1 MHGGVHNNNNTYTL
15 CTLGKKLENRIHSL
29 KPCFI
34 YSEISVDGHLKTPK
48 DFKIKK
54 DQIKNTFNN
63 CLNFTN
69 FENINIIKSS
79 TNYTFINST
88 VIYLPDIY

>member
-1 MHGGVHNNNNTYTL
+1 MYAYDTCMHGGVQNNNTIYTL
-15 CTLGKKLENRIHSL
+15 YTGKKLENRIHSL

-54 DQIKNTFNN
+54 TKSKIHS
-63 CLNFTN
+63 
-69 FENINIIKSS
+69 IIATTWPTLKYKH
-79 TNYTFINST
+79 NKK
-88 VIYLPDIY
+88 